1 MSQTECGSIREWIPD
16 VVARRA
22 SGMEAEAVDAHV
34 LACDECR
41 AELELV
47 RALREARPQAPKAL
61 ADRVVSA
68 VKRDRRALRRPW
80 WGISAAAVAALALG
94 IGVTSQSGGPTP
106 VSVPD
111 YAYEMEEG
119 ALWSSDDGLL
129 AGAPTLDELSD
140 EALMELLD
148 ELALDLGGAA

>member
-1 MSQTECGSIREWIPD
+1 MSQTECGSIRELIPD
-16 VVARRA
+16 VVAGRV
-22 SGMEAEAVDAHV
+22 SVQGEEAVDAHV
-34 LACDECR
+34 LTCAECR
-41 AELELV
+41 AELDLV
-47 RALREARPQAPKAL
+47 RALRHTRPYAPKAL
-61 ADRVVSA
+61 ADRVVRA
-68 VKRDRRALRRPW
+68 VERDRRGLRRPW

-94 IGVTSQSGGPTP
+94 IGVTSQSGGPAP
-106 VSVPD
+106 LSVPD

-140 EALMELLD
+140 EALLELLD